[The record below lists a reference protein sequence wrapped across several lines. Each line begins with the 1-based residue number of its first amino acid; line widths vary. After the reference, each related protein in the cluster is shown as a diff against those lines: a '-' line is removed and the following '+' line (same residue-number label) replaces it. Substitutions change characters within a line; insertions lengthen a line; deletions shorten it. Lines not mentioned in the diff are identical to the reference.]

1 MSSTVDEFIEE
12 RNRCF
17 EDEGDELKMKGSG
30 CNRDRDS
37 ALTKMQERHRGD
49 DKCKYPVNESPFLAP
64 QPSLR
69 RRRQGQRLKDT
80 ESRKC
85 WRSQVL
91 LLL

>member
-37 ALTKMQERHRGD
+37 ALTKMQERQRG
-49 DKCKYPVNESPFLAP
+49 
-64 QPSLR
+64 R
-69 RRRQGQRLKDT
+69 
-80 ESRKC
+80 
-85 WRSQVL
+85 
-91 LLL
+91 